1 MNTQYLSSESSLQ
14 GGRYRIVRMLG
25 SGGFGITYLGTQ
37 TGLERNIVI
46 KEFFMTDYCL
56 RDEYSNLITVPT
68 VSNVEF
74 VERFKDKFLKEARH
88 IAQLKHPNIV
98 NIIDVFEENG
108 TAYYVM
114 DFIEGGSL
122 VEKVQREGSLPE
134 NVAKR
139 YILQIAD
146 ALNYIHQRY
155 MNHLDVKP
163 GNIMLSRNDNA
174 ILIDFGLSKQYDS
187 QTGHQTSTTPV
198 GISHGYAPMEQYKEG
213 GVSEFSPETDIYSLG
228 ATLYYLLTG
237 ARPPVS
243 QEINEDGLP
252 LDQLKAKNISWPTI
266 SAIINAMKPRRKERT
281 HDINTFIAEL
291 NAGTEGDI
299 TGPGNTGAV
308 NTGQGY
314 AAPRYT
320 TDPGNTGPGYTGPGY
335 TTDPRNTG
343 PGYTGPGYTTDPRYT
358 GPGNTGPGNTGPRYT
373 TDPRNTGP
381 GNTDPRY
388 TGPGYTTDPRN
399 TGSGNTGSGNTGQET
414 GQWYQ
419 QTPSYGNQQNK
430 TVVDVFPPTPD
441 YNVNTS
447 GKRTSKLVI
456 AILCGVAVSI
466 FGTGILLSMCQ
477 GASEAGK
484 DWDDTLLCEDSCE
497 VDSLAIDSALY
508 ADSIAAADSLAAIAE
523 EPKPEQQQK
532 ISTPTEK
539 KETTPEKKEATP
551 RKTKTRQSSSSTKS
565 STTTPSRTKT
575 TSSRTT
581 PPSQPAAVETNEPP
595 SRQVRNDSY
604 YNDGISTK
612 PKRKN
617 RVTQDGIR

>member
-56 RDEYSNLITVPT
+56 RDEYSNLLTVPT

-243 QEINEDGLP
+243 QEINEDGLT

-335 TTDPRNTG
+335 TTDPGN
-343 PGYTGPGYTTDPRYT
+343 T

-373 TDPRNTGP
+373 TDPR
-381 GNTDPRY
+381 Y
-388 TGPGYTTDPRN
+388 

-430 TVVDVFPPTPD
+430 TVVDVFPPTPN
-441 YNVNTS
+441 YNGNTS

-539 KETTPEKKEATP
+539 KETTPEKKETTP

>member
-56 RDEYSNLITVPT
+56 RDEYSNLLTVPT

-291 NAGTEGDI
+291 NAGTEADI

-320 TDPGNTGPGYTGPGY
+320 TDPGNTGPG
-335 TTDPRNTG
+335 
-343 PGYTGPGYTTDPRYT
+343 
-358 GPGNTGPGNTGPRYT
+358 NTGPGNTGPRYT
-373 TDPRNTGP
+373 TDPRNTGS
-381 GNTDPRY
+381 GNTD
-388 TGPGYTTDPRN
+388 
-399 TGSGNTGSGNTGQET
+399 SGNTGQET

-497 VDSLAIDSALY
+497 VDSLAIDSVLY

-539 KETTPEKKEATP
+539 KETTPEKKETTP

-565 STTTPSRTKT
+565 STTTPSRTMT

>member
-56 RDEYSNLITVPT
+56 RDEYSNLLTVPT

-146 ALNYIHQRY
+146 ALNYIHQQY

-291 NAGTEGDI
+291 NAGTEADI

-320 TDPGNTGPGYTGPGY
+320 TDPGNTGPG
-335 TTDPRNTG
+335 
-343 PGYTGPGYTTDPRYT
+343 
-358 GPGNTGPGNTGPRYT
+358 NTGPGNTGPRYT
-373 TDPRNTGP
+373 TDPRNTGS
-381 GNTDPRY
+381 GNTD
-388 TGPGYTTDPRN
+388 
-399 TGSGNTGSGNTGQET
+399 SGNTGQET

-497 VDSLAIDSALY
+497 VDSLAIDSVLY

-539 KETTPEKKEATP
+539 KETTPTEKKETTP

-565 STTTPSRTKT
+565 STTTPSRTMT

>member
-46 KEFFMTDYCL
+46 KEFFMSGYCL

-335 TTDPRNTG
+335 TGPR
-343 PGYTGPGYTTDPRYT
+343 YTTDPR
-358 GPGNTGPGNTGPRYT
+358 NTGPGNTGPRYT

-381 GNTDPRY
+381 
-388 TGPGYTTDPRN
+388 
-399 TGSGNTGSGNTGQET
+399 GNTGSGNTGQET

-430 TVVDVFPPTPD
+430 TVVDVFPPTPN
-441 YNVNTS
+441 YNGNTS

-539 KETTPEKKEATP
+539 KETTPEKKETTP

>member
-122 VEKVQREGSLPE
+122 AEKVQSEGSLPE

-266 SAIINAMKPRRKERT
+266 SAIINAMKPRKKERT

-299 TGPGNTGAV
+299 TG
-308 NTGQGY
+308 
-314 AAPRYT
+314 
-320 TDPGNTGPGYTGPGY
+320 
-335 TTDPRNTG
+335 
-343 PGYTGPGYTTDPRYT
+343 
-358 GPGNTGPGNTGPRYT
+358 
-373 TDPRNTGP
+373 
-381 GNTDPRY
+381 
-388 TGPGYTTDPRN
+388 
-399 TGSGNTGSGNTGQET
+399 SGNTGQET
-414 GQWYQ
+414 GQRYQ
-419 QTPSYGNQQNK
+419 QTPLYGNQQNE
-430 TVVDVFPPTPD
+430 TVVNVHPSTPD

-447 GKRTSKLVI
+447 GERKRKLVI
-456 AILCGVAVSI
+456 AILCGVAVCI
-466 FGTGILLSMCQ
+466 CGTGILLSMCQ
-477 GASEAGK
+477 GASEEDNHG
-484 DWDDTLLCEDSCE
+484 DDTLVYEDSCE

>member
-335 TTDPRNTG
+335 TTDPRYTG
-343 PGYTGPGYTTDPRYT
+343 PGYTGPGYTTDPRNTGPGYTTDPRNT
-358 GPGNTGPGNTGPRYT
+358 GPGNTGPGNTGPR
-373 TDPRNTGP
+373 
-381 GNTDPRY
+381 
-388 TGPGYTTDPRN
+388 YTTDPRN

-539 KETTPEKKEATP
+539 KETTPEKKETTP

>member
-335 TTDPRNTG
+335 TTDPRYTG
-343 PGYTGPGYTTDPRYT
+343 PGYTGPGYTTDPR
-358 GPGNTGPGNTGPRYT
+358 NTGPGYT

-381 GNTDPRY
+381 GNTGPR
-388 TGPGYTTDPRN
+388 YTTDPRN

-430 TVVDVFPPTPD
+430 TVVDVFPPTPN
-441 YNVNTS
+441 YNGNTS

-539 KETTPEKKEATP
+539 KETTP

>member
-46 KEFFMTDYCL
+46 KEFFMSGYCL

-335 TTDPRNTG
+335 TTDPR
-343 PGYTGPGYTTDPRYT
+343 YT
-358 GPGNTGPGNTGPRYT
+358 GPGNTGPR
-373 TDPRNTGP
+373 
-381 GNTDPRY
+381 
-388 TGPGYTTDPRN
+388 YTTDPRN

-539 KETTPEKKEATP
+539 KETTP

>member
-320 TDPGNTGPGYTGPGY
+320 TDPGNTGPGYTGPG
-335 TTDPRNTG
+335 NTG
-343 PGYTGPGYTTDPRYT
+343 PG
-358 GPGNTGPGNTGPRYT
+358 YT

-381 GNTDPRY
+381 GNT
-388 TGPGYTTDPRN
+388 GPGNTTDPRY
-399 TGSGNTGSGNTGQET
+399 TGSGNTGQET

-430 TVVDVFPPTPD
+430 TVVDVFPPTPN
-441 YNVNTS
+441 YNGNTS

-466 FGTGILLSMCQ
+466 CGTGILLSMCQ
-477 GASEAGK
+477 GESEEDNHG
-484 DWDDTLLCEDSCE
+484 DDTLVYEDSCE

-523 EPKPEQQQK
+523 EPEQQQK

-539 KETTPEKKEATP
+539 KETTPEKKETTP
-551 RKTKTRQSSSSTKS
+551 RKKKTRQSSSSTKS

-575 TSSRTT
+575 TPSRTT
-581 PPSQPAAVETNEPP
+581 PPSKPAATQTNESP

>member
-14 GGRYRIVRMLG
+14 GGRYRIVKMLG

-335 TTDPRNTG
+335 TTDPR
-343 PGYTGPGYTTDPRYT
+343 
-358 GPGNTGPGNTGPRYT
+358 
-373 TDPRNTGP
+373 
-381 GNTDPRY
+381 Y

-430 TVVDVFPPTPD
+430 TVVDVFPPTPN
-441 YNVNTS
+441 YNGNTS

-508 ADSIAAADSLAAIAE
+508 ADSIATADSLAAIAE

-539 KETTPEKKEATP
+539 KETTP

-575 TSSRTT
+575 PSSRTT

>member
-122 VEKVQREGSLPE
+122 VEKVQREGPLPE

-174 ILIDFGLSKQYDS
+174 ILIDFGLAKQYDS

-320 TDPGNTGPGYTGPGY
+320 TDPGNTGPG
-335 TTDPRNTG
+335 N
-343 PGYTGPGYTTDPRYT
+343 
-358 GPGNTGPGNTGPRYT
+358 
-373 TDPRNTGP
+373 
-381 GNTDPRY
+381 

-539 KETTPEKKEATP
+539 KETTPEKKETTP

-565 STTTPSRTKT
+565 STTTPSRTMT

>member
-134 NVAKR
+134 NMAKR

-335 TTDPRNTG
+335 TTDPR
-343 PGYTGPGYTTDPRYT
+343 YT
-358 GPGNTGPGNTGPRYT
+358 GPGNTGPGNT
-373 TDPRNTGP
+373 DPR
-381 GNTDPRY
+381 
-388 TGPGYTTDPRN
+388 YTTDPRN

-430 TVVDVFPPTPD
+430 TVVDVFPPTPN
-441 YNVNTS
+441 YNGNTS

-532 ISTPTEK
+532 ISTPPEK
-539 KETTPEKKEATP
+539 KETTP

-575 TSSRTT
+575 NSSRTT

>member
-56 RDEYSNLITVPT
+56 RDEYSNLLTVPT

-237 ARPPVS
+237 TRPPVS

-320 TDPGNTGPGYTGPGY
+320 TAPGNTGPGYTGPGY

-343 PGYTGPGYTTDPRYT
+343 H
-358 GPGNTGPGNTGPRYT
+358 GNTGPGNTGPRYT
-373 TDPRNTGP
+373 TDPR
-381 GNTDPRY
+381 
-388 TGPGYTTDPRN
+388 
-399 TGSGNTGSGNTGQET
+399 NTGSGNTGQET

-430 TVVDVFPPTPD
+430 TVVDVFPPTPN
-441 YNVNTS
+441 YNGNTS
-447 GKRTSKLVI
+447 RKRTSKLVI

-539 KETTPEKKEATP
+539 KETTPEKKETTP

-565 STTTPSRTKT
+565 STTTPSRTMT

>member
-335 TTDPRNTG
+335 TTDPR
-343 PGYTGPGYTTDPRYT
+343 YT
-358 GPGNTGPGNTGPRYT
+358 GPGNTGPGNT
-373 TDPRNTGP
+373 DPR
-381 GNTDPRY
+381 
-388 TGPGYTTDPRN
+388 YTTDPRN

-430 TVVDVFPPTPD
+430 TVVDVFPPTPN
-441 YNVNTS
+441 YNGNTS

-539 KETTPEKKEATP
+539 KETTPEKKETTP

>member
-146 ALNYIHQRY
+146 ALNYIHQRF
-155 MNHLDVKP
+155 MSPLDVKP

-320 TDPGNTGPGYTGPGY
+320 TAPGNTGPGYTGPGY

-343 PGYTGPGYTTDPRYT
+343 PG
-358 GPGNTGPGNTGPRYT
+358 NTGPR
-373 TDPRNTGP
+373 
-381 GNTDPRY
+381 
-388 TGPGYTTDPRN
+388 YTTDPRN

-430 TVVDVFPPTPD
+430 TVVDVFPPTPN

-447 GKRTSKLVI
+447 RKRTSKLVI

-539 KETTPEKKEATP
+539 KETTP

-595 SRQVRNDSY
+595 SRQVRNDAE
-604 YNDGISTK
+604 
-612 PKRKN
+612 
-617 RVTQDGIR
+617 

>member
-320 TDPGNTGPGYTGPGY
+320 TDPGNTGPG
-335 TTDPRNTG
+335 N
-343 PGYTGPGYTTDPRYT
+343 TGPGYTTDPRYT
-358 GPGNTGPGNTGPRYT
+358 GPGNTGPGNT
-373 TDPRNTGP
+373 DPR
-381 GNTDPRY
+381 
-388 TGPGYTTDPRN
+388 YTTDPRN

-430 TVVDVFPPTPD
+430 TVVDVFPPTPN
-441 YNVNTS
+441 YNGNTS

-539 KETTPEKKEATP
+539 KETTPEKKETTP

>member
-335 TTDPRNTG
+335 TTDPR
-343 PGYTGPGYTTDPRYT
+343 YT
-358 GPGNTGPGNTGPRYT
+358 GPGNTGPGNT
-373 TDPRNTGP
+373 DPR
-381 GNTDPRY
+381 
-388 TGPGYTTDPRN
+388 YTTDPRN

-430 TVVDVFPPTPD
+430 TVVDVFPPTPN

-523 EPKPEQQQK
+523 EPKPKQQQK

-539 KETTPEKKEATP
+539 KETTPEKKETTP

>member
-14 GGRYRIVRMLG
+14 GGRYRIVSMLG

-46 KEFFMTDYCL
+46 KEFFMSGYCL

-122 VEKVQREGSLPE
+122 VEKVQREGPLPE

-266 SAIINAMKPRRKERT
+266 SAIINAMKPRKKERT

-299 TGPGNTGAV
+299 TGPGY
-308 NTGQGY
+308 TGQ
-314 AAPRYT
+314 
-320 TDPGNTGPGYTGPGY
+320 GY

-343 PGYTGPGYTTDPRYT
+343 PGYTGSGNTTDPRNTGPGYTGPGNTTDPRYT
-358 GPGNTGPGNTGPRYT
+358 GSGNTGPGNT

-381 GNTDPRY
+381 GNT
-388 TGPGYTTDPRN
+388 GP
-399 TGSGNTGSGNTGQET
+399 GNTGQET

-419 QTPSYGNQQNK
+419 QNPSYDNQQNK
-430 TVVDVFPPTPD
+430 TVIDGFPPTPD
-441 YNVNTS
+441 YDVNTS
-447 GKRTSKLVI
+447 GKRKRKLVI
-456 AILCGVAVSI
+456 AILCGVAVCI
-466 FGTGILLSMCQ
+466 CGTGILLSMCQ
-477 GASEAGK
+477 GESEEDNDG
-484 DWDDTLLCEDSCE
+484 DDTLVYEDSCE

-523 EPKPEQQQK
+523 EPEQQQK
-532 ISTPTEK
+532 ISTPTEE
-539 KETTPEKKEATP
+539 KETTPEKKETTP
-551 RKTKTRQSSSSTKS
+551 RKKKTRQSSSSTKS

-575 TSSRTT
+575 TPSRTT
-581 PPSQPAAVETNEPP
+581 PPSKPAATQTNEP
-595 SRQVRNDSY
+595 SRSSVRNDSY

-612 PKRKN
+612 SKRKN

>member
-56 RDEYSNLITVPT
+56 RDEYSNLLTVPT

-252 LDQLKAKNISWPTI
+252 LDQLKAKNISWTTI

-291 NAGTEGDI
+291 NAGTEADI
-299 TGPGNTGAV
+299 TGPGNTGAG

-320 TDPGNTGPGYTGPGY
+320 TDPGNTGPG
-335 TTDPRNTG
+335 
-343 PGYTGPGYTTDPRYT
+343 
-358 GPGNTGPGNTGPRYT
+358 NTGPGNTGPRYT
-373 TDPRNTGP
+373 TDPRNS
-381 GNTDPRY
+381 
-388 TGPGYTTDPRN
+388 
-399 TGSGNTGSGNTGQET
+399 GSGNTDSGNTGQET

-497 VDSLAIDSALY
+497 VASLAIDSVLY

-539 KETTPEKKEATP
+539 KETTPTEKKETTP

-565 STTTPSRTKT
+565 STTTPSRTMT

>member
-14 GGRYRIVRMLG
+14 GGRYRIVSMLG

-46 KEFFMTDYCL
+46 KEFFMSGYCL

-74 VERFKDKFLKEARH
+74 VKRFKDKFLKEARH

-122 VEKVQREGSLPE
+122 VEKVQREGPLPE

-237 ARPPVS
+237 ERPPVS
-243 QEINEDGLP
+243 QEINEDGLR
-252 LDQLKAKNISWPTI
+252 LDQLKAKNVSWPTI

-320 TDPGNTGPGYTGPGY
+320 TDPGNTGPGNTGPGY

-358 GPGNTGPGNTGPRYT
+358 GPGYT

-381 GNTDPRY
+381 GNT
-388 TGPGYTTDPRN
+388 GPGNTTDPRN

-456 AILCGVAVSI
+456 AILCGVAVCI
-466 FGTGILLSMCQ
+466 CGTGILLSMCQ
-477 GASEAGK
+477 GASEPGN
-484 DWDDTLLCEDSCE
+484 DLDDTLFYEDSCE

-523 EPKPEQQQK
+523 EPEQQQK
-532 ISTPTEK
+532 ISTPTEE
-539 KETTPEKKEATP
+539 KETTPEKKETTP
-551 RKTKTRQSSSSTKS
+551 RKKKTRQSSSSTKS

>member
-335 TTDPRNTG
+335 TGPR
-343 PGYTGPGYTTDPRYT
+343 YTTDPR
-358 GPGNTGPGNTGPRYT
+358 NTGPGNTGPRYT

-381 GNTDPRY
+381 
-388 TGPGYTTDPRN
+388 
-399 TGSGNTGSGNTGQET
+399 GNTGSGNTGQET

-430 TVVDVFPPTPD
+430 TVVDVFPPTPN
-441 YNVNTS
+441 YNGNTS

-539 KETTPEKKEATP
+539 KETTPEKKETTP

>member
-56 RDEYSNLITVPT
+56 RDEYSNLLTVPT

-146 ALNYIHQRY
+146 ALNYIHQRF

-320 TDPGNTGPGYTGPGY
+320 TAPGNTGPGYTGPGY

-343 PGYTGPGYTTDPRYT
+343 S
-358 GPGNTGPGNTGPRYT
+358 GNTGPGNTGPRYT
-373 TDPRNTGP
+373 TDPR
-381 GNTDPRY
+381 
-388 TGPGYTTDPRN
+388 
-399 TGSGNTGSGNTGQET
+399 NTGSGNTGQET

-430 TVVDVFPPTPD
+430 TVVDVFPPTPN

-508 ADSIAAADSLAAIAE
+508 ADSIATADSLAAIAE

-539 KETTPEKKEATP
+539 KETTPEKKETTP

>member
-291 NAGTEGDI
+291 NAGPERDI

-320 TDPGNTGPGYTGPGY
+320 TDPGNTEPG
-335 TTDPRNTG
+335 
-343 PGYTGPGYTTDPRYT
+343 
-358 GPGNTGPGNTGPRYT
+358 
-373 TDPRNTGP
+373 
-381 GNTDPRY
+381 Y

-430 TVVDVFPPTPD
+430 TVVDVFPPTPN
-441 YNVNTS
+441 YNGNTS

-539 KETTPEKKEATP
+539 KETTPEKKETTP

>member
-320 TDPGNTGPGYTGPGY
+320 TDPGNTGPGNTGPGY

-343 PGYTGPGYTTDPRYT
+343 PG
-358 GPGNTGPGNTGPRYT
+358 
-373 TDPRNTGP
+373 
-381 GNTDPRY
+381 Y

-430 TVVDVFPPTPD
+430 TVVDVFPPTPN
-441 YNVNTS
+441 YNGNTS

-539 KETTPEKKEATP
+539 KETTPEKKETTP

-565 STTTPSRTKT
+565 STTTPSRTMT

>member
-243 QEINEDGLP
+243 QEINEDGLR
-252 LDQLKAKNISWPTI
+252 LDQLKAKNVSWPTI

-343 PGYTGPGYTTDPRYT
+343 PG
-358 GPGNTGPGNTGPRYT
+358 NTGPR
-373 TDPRNTGP
+373 
-381 GNTDPRY
+381 
-388 TGPGYTTDPRN
+388 YTTDPRN

-532 ISTPTEK
+532 ISTPTEE

>member
-56 RDEYSNLITVPT
+56 RDEYSNLLTVPT

-320 TDPGNTGPGYTGPGY
+320 TDPGNTGPG
-335 TTDPRNTG
+335 
-343 PGYTGPGYTTDPRYT
+343 
-358 GPGNTGPGNTGPRYT
+358 NTGPGNTGPRYT

-381 GNTDPRY
+381 GNT
-388 TGPGYTTDPRN
+388 GPGNTTDPRY
-399 TGSGNTGSGNTGQET
+399 TGSGNTGQET

-539 KETTPEKKEATP
+539 KETTP

>member
-343 PGYTGPGYTTDPRYT
+343 PG
-358 GPGNTGPGNTGPRYT
+358 NTGPR
-373 TDPRNTGP
+373 
-381 GNTDPRY
+381 
-388 TGPGYTTDPRN
+388 YTTDPRN

-430 TVVDVFPPTPD
+430 TVVDVFPPTPN

-539 KETTPEKKEATP
+539 KEATP

>member
-56 RDEYSNLITVPT
+56 RDEYSNLLTVPT

-335 TTDPRNTG
+335 TGPR
-343 PGYTGPGYTTDPRYT
+343 YTTDPR
-358 GPGNTGPGNTGPRYT
+358 NTGPGNTGPRYT

-381 GNTDPRY
+381 
-388 TGPGYTTDPRN
+388 
-399 TGSGNTGSGNTGQET
+399 GNTGSGNTGQET

-430 TVVDVFPPTPD
+430 TVVDVFPPTPN
-441 YNVNTS
+441 YNGNTS

-539 KETTPEKKEATP
+539 KETTPEKKETTP

>member
-56 RDEYSNLITVPT
+56 RDEYSNLLTVPT

-237 ARPPVS
+237 TRPPFS

-373 TDPRNTGP
+373 TDPRNTG
-381 GNTDPRY
+381 
-388 TGPGYTTDPRN
+388 
-399 TGSGNTGSGNTGQET
+399 SGNTGQET

-430 TVVDVFPPTPD
+430 TVVDVFPPTPN
-441 YNVNTS
+441 YNGNTS

-539 KETTPEKKEATP
+539 KETTP

>member
-228 ATLYYLLTG
+228 ATLYYRLTG

-335 TTDPRNTG
+335 TTDPR
-343 PGYTGPGYTTDPRYT
+343 YT
-358 GPGNTGPGNTGPRYT
+358 GPGNTGPGNT
-373 TDPRNTGP
+373 DPR
-381 GNTDPRY
+381 
-388 TGPGYTTDPRN
+388 YTTDPRN

-430 TVVDVFPPTPD
+430 TVVDVFPPTPN
-441 YNVNTS
+441 YNGNTS

-539 KETTPEKKEATP
+539 KETTP

-575 TSSRTT
+575 NSSRTT

>member
-1 MNTQYLSSESSLQ
+1 MNTQYLSSESTLQ

-56 RDEYSNLITVPT
+56 RDEYSNLLTVPT

-146 ALNYIHQRY
+146 ALNYIHQRF

-335 TTDPRNTG
+335 STDPRNTG
-343 PGYTGPGYTTDPRYT
+343 S
-358 GPGNTGPGNTGPRYT
+358 GNTGPGNTGPRYT
-373 TDPRNTGP
+373 TDPR
-381 GNTDPRY
+381 
-388 TGPGYTTDPRN
+388 
-399 TGSGNTGSGNTGQET
+399 NTGSGNTGQET

-497 VDSLAIDSALY
+497 VDSLAIDSVLY

-539 KETTPEKKEATP
+539 KETTPTEKKETTP

-565 STTTPSRTKT
+565 STTTPSRTMT
-575 TSSRTT
+575 PSSRTT

>member
-56 RDEYSNLITVPT
+56 RDEYSNLLTVPT

-320 TDPGNTGPGYTGPGY
+320 TDPGNTGPG
-335 TTDPRNTG
+335 N
-343 PGYTGPGYTTDPRYT
+343 TGPGYTTDPRYT
-358 GPGNTGPGNTGPRYT
+358 GPRNTGPR
-373 TDPRNTGP
+373 
-381 GNTDPRY
+381 
-388 TGPGYTTDPRN
+388 YTTDPRN

-430 TVVDVFPPTPD
+430 TVVDVFPPTPN

-539 KETTPEKKEATP
+539 KETTPEKKETTP

>member
-1 MNTQYLSSESSLQ
+1 
-14 GGRYRIVRMLG
+14 MLG

-46 KEFFMTDYCL
+46 KEFFMSGYCL

-335 TTDPRNTG
+335 TTDPR
-343 PGYTGPGYTTDPRYT
+343 Y
-358 GPGNTGPGNTGPRYT
+358 TGPGNTGPRYT
-373 TDPRNTGP
+373 TDPRNTGS
-381 GNTDPRY
+381 G
-388 TGPGYTTDPRN
+388 N

-508 ADSIAAADSLAAIAE
+508 ADSIATADSLAAIAE

-539 KETTPEKKEATP
+539 KETTPEKKETTP
-551 RKTKTRQSSSSTKS
+551 RKKKTRQSSSSTKS

-575 TSSRTT
+575 TPSRTT
-581 PPSQPAAVETNEPP
+581 PPSRPAASETNEP
-595 SRQVRNDSY
+595 SRSSVRNDSY

>member
-335 TTDPRNTG
+335 TTDPR
-343 PGYTGPGYTTDPRYT
+343 
-358 GPGNTGPGNTGPRYT
+358 
-373 TDPRNTGP
+373 
-381 GNTDPRY
+381 Y

-441 YNVNTS
+441 YNGNTS

>member
-46 KEFFMTDYCL
+46 KEFFMSGYCL

-146 ALNYIHQRY
+146 ALNYIHQRF

-163 GNIMLSRNDNA
+163 GNIMLSRNNNA

-320 TDPGNTGPGYTGPGY
+320 TDPGNTGPGYTGPRY

-358 GPGNTGPGNTGPRYT
+358 GPGNTGSR
-373 TDPRNTGP
+373 
-381 GNTDPRY
+381 
-388 TGPGYTTDPRN
+388 
-399 TGSGNTGSGNTGQET
+399 NTGQET

-430 TVVDVFPPTPD
+430 TVVDVFPPTPN
-441 YNVNTS
+441 YNGNTS

-539 KETTPEKKEATP
+539 KETTPEKKETTP

>member
-56 RDEYSNLITVPT
+56 RDEYSNLLTVPT

-320 TDPGNTGPGYTGPGY
+320 TAPGNTGPGNTGPGY
-335 TTDPRNTG
+335 TTDPR
-343 PGYTGPGYTTDPRYT
+343 
-358 GPGNTGPGNTGPRYT
+358 NTGPGNTGPRYT
-373 TDPRNTGP
+373 TDPR
-381 GNTDPRY
+381 
-388 TGPGYTTDPRN
+388 
-399 TGSGNTGSGNTGQET
+399 NTGSGNTGQET

-430 TVVDVFPPTPD
+430 TVVDVFPPTPN
-441 YNVNTS
+441 YNGNTS

-539 KETTPEKKEATP
+539 KEATP

-565 STTTPSRTKT
+565 STTTPSRTMT

>member
-1 MNTQYLSSESSLQ
+1 MNTQYLSSESLLQ
-14 GGRYRIVRMLG
+14 GGRYRIVKMLG

-320 TDPGNTGPGYTGPGY
+320 TDPGNTEPG
-335 TTDPRNTG
+335 
-343 PGYTGPGYTTDPRYT
+343 
-358 GPGNTGPGNTGPRYT
+358 
-373 TDPRNTGP
+373 
-381 GNTDPRY
+381 Y

-430 TVVDVFPPTPD
+430 TVVDVFPPTPN
-441 YNVNTS
+441 YNGNTS

-539 KETTPEKKEATP
+539 KETTPEKKETTP